1 MLSNFS
7 ALIGDFIVPRL
18 GVIEIEQVGTGY
30 CIKGHVD
37 NEVDKLEILHRLGP
51 IRRGRVER
59 AKFVTREGTLVNE
72 NFMIAESIFQEEQ
85 LQDHR
90 RFMFT
95 ILLEQPNSKIEL
107 KY

>member
-7 ALIGDFIVPRL
+7 ALIGEFVIPRL
-18 GVIEIEQVGTGY
+18 GVVDIEVLGTGY
-30 CIKGHVD
+30 RIRGHVD
-37 NEVDKLEILHRLGP
+37 NEEDKLKVLHHLGP

-72 NFMIAESIFQEEQ
+72 SFVVTESRFEEEQ

-90 RFMFT
+90 RFIFT
-95 ILLEQPNSKIEL
+95 ILLEQPSARIETRN
-107 KY
+107 